1 MTVIRKDPRTS
12 ANELIAAI
20 EKFIPLLRRQGNEDE
35 AVALLSELTQKMSTQ
50 EVGSDAFSESIRAI
64 IDSFDGDCELKA
76 YTLKESDRKSW
87 SEADEMAVISSRIY
101 ALARRFK
108 Q

>member
-1 MTVIRKDPRTS
+1 MSVIRKDPRTS
-12 ANELIAAI
+12 ASELIVAI
-20 EKFIPLLRRQGNEDE
+20 EKFIPLLRKQGNEDE
-35 AVALLSELTQKMSTQ
+35 AADLLRELAQKMTNQ
-50 EVGSDAFSESIRAI
+50 EVDSDAFSESIRAV
-64 IDSFDGDCELKA
+64 IDSFEGDCDLKA

-108 Q
+108 